1 MTTKISLKNHFPGR
15 AQNMELFLKIHLP
28 GSAQN
33 MELFWKTIYRVEHKT
48 GKLCLKINLLGRAQ
62 NTANYVLKAIYRVEH
77 KTRQTMFEKPFT
89 WQTTK
94 HGAIFEN
101 PFTG

>member
-1 MTTKISLKNHFPGR
+1 
-15 AQNMELFLKIHLP
+15 
-28 GSAQN
+28 
-33 MELFWKTIYRVEHKT
+33 
-48 GKLCLKINLLGRAQ
+48 LKINLLGRAQ